1 MMSEEFIASFPSLKS
16 FAQSG
21 VMARDPGPG
30 GGFGPE
36 GVY

>member
-1 MMSEEFIASFPSLKS
+1 MSEEFIAFSFPRVIEI

-30 GGFGPE
+30 GGFGT
-36 GVY
+36 